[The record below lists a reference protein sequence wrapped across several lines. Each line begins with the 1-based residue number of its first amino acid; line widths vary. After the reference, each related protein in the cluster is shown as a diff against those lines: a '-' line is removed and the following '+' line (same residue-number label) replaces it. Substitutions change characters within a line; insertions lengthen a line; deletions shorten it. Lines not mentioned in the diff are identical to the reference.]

1 MVERIS
7 ASDLEDWPATLRAL
21 HETGEEVRQGKISF
35 STGIAEARVN

>member
-21 HETGEEVRQGKISF
+21 RETGEEFREGKIPSLA
-35 STGIAEARVN
+35 GNAETPN